1 MLSALCLFCP
11 YCCCL
16 YFAWN
21 IGLSLIINISFFLL
35 HLPFFCSSCCF
46 CISRLLQQNKH
57 NASPKIIDRTR
68 WPRQSFTMQRSEVCS
83 NTWLESIN
91 WKGRMAK
98 RPTACQKNWLECGAG
113 RKEWW
118 GLCVA
123 KKLKIPKFSRPES
136 GKIDEKTKHTW
147 KWFVLN

>member
-1 MLSALCLFCP
+1 MLNALCLFCP

-57 NASPKIIDRTR
+57 NASPKI
-68 WPRQSFTMQRSEVCS
+68 WPRQSFTVQRSEICS
-83 NTWLESIN
+83 TTWLESIN
-91 WKGRMAK
+91 WKCRMAK
-98 RPTACQKNWLECGAG
+98 CPTACQKNWMERGAG
-113 RKEWW
+113 RKECGDFVLPKNWKFPSSRDPK
-118 GLCVA
+118 VA
-123 KKLKIPKFSRPES
+123 KSMKKI
-136 GKIDEKTKHTW
+136 KHTW